1 VTATARLG
9 IIGGGQLGRMLA
21 LAAAPMGVRCLVLE
35 PTPDAPARVAAEVLA
50 AAYDDEKTLAELARR
65 CDVVTVELE
74 GVPVDALAWLAD
86 RVPVRPGPE
95 AVAIAQDRLAEKR
108 SFGALG
114 IRTAPFSRWP
124 DAPDPGPWFV
134 KARRGG
140 FDGRGQVAAD
150 RPETL
155 AAAATALGTEDLIVE
170 GVVDFSRELA
180 ILIARGMDGMTRA
193 WPLTETTHRGG
204 ILYSARA
211 PAAGARERQAEAEA
225 VARAVADDLGYVGVL
240 AVELF
245 DTGDGLV
252 ANEWAPRVHNSGH
265 WTIEGSVTSQFTQHV
280 RAVLGWP
287 LGDTAVTGNAVTLNC
302 IGALPDAAAVL
313 AVPGASLHV
322 YGKEPR
328 SGRKVGHVTVVAPDA
343 DALDHRLAAV
353 SLRIGATPTTG

>member
-1 VTATARLG
+1 MTATVRLG

-21 LAAAPMGVRCLVLE
+21 LAAAPMGVRCLVVE
-35 PTPDAPARVAAEVLA
+35 PTADAPASVAAEVLA
-50 AAYDDEKTLAELARR
+50 AAYDDQKALAELARR

-74 GVPVDALAWLAD
+74 GVPVDGLAWLAD

-108 SFGALG
+108 SFGSLG
-114 IRTAPFSRWP
+114 ITTAPYSQWP
-124 DAPDPGPWFV
+124 DAPESGPWFV

-150 RPETL
+150 GHEAITT
-155 AAAATALGTEDLIVE
+155 AATTLGTEDLIVE
-170 GVVDFSRELA
+170 GVVDFRRELA
-180 ILIARGMDGMTRA
+180 ILIARGMDGTTRA
-193 WPLTETTHRGG
+193 WPLIETTHRGG
-204 ILYSARA
+204 ILRSARA
-211 PAAGARERQAEAEA
+211 PAAGAGERQAEAEA
-225 VARAVADDLGYVGVL
+225 LARAVADDLGYVGLL

-245 DTGDGLV
+245 DTGGGLL

-287 LGDTAVTGNAVTLNC
+287 LGDTACPGLAATLNC
-302 IGALPDAAAVL
+302 IGALPEPATIL

-328 SGRKVGHVTVVAPDA
+328 PGRKVGHVNVVAPDA
-343 DALDHRLAAV
+343 DELDRRLAALR
-353 SLRIGATPTTG
+353 SLSK